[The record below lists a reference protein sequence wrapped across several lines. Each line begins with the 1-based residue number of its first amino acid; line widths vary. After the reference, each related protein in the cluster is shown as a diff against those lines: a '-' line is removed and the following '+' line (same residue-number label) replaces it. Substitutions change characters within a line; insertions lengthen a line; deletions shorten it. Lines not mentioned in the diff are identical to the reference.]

1 MVEGGEL
8 DVEAE
13 RKVAGVA
20 VVFREGERLLRVPA
34 PSLSGELALPELAS
48 RLLADVGQ
56 HEAVDPMPHVLPD
69 GLGTPAAEAVVRPAD
84 VHAPPAAV
92 DRFEHLL
99 RRRRWRGDAA
109 VQSLE

>member
-8 DVEAE
+8 DVEAD

-20 VVFREGERLLRVPA
+20 VVFRECERLLRVPA

-56 HEAVDPMPHVLPD
+56 HEAVDPMPHVSLTVS
-69 GLGTPAAEAVVRPAD
+69 GLQP
-84 VHAPPAAV
+84 
-92 DRFEHLL
+92 
-99 RRRRWRGDAA
+99 RR
-109 VQSLE
+109 L